1 MKNTSKIFAAVIA
14 VMLPSILF
22 AQNSSYTINGK
33 VGQLAAPAK
42 AYLLY
47 SNTTGRQ
54 TDSTAITNGAF
65 TFSGAL
71 DQAKTAYLIINKK
84 GTGINTND
92 VNYIQLYLENGTIT
106 ITSPDSLDNAKVKGG
121 IYNTDDAKLKAAL
134 APVTAKMTALNKDYQ
149 SATAEQK
156 NSKEF
161 NDAVEK
167 RSDSLEK
174 EQKSVYLA
182 FIKANTNSPLSL
194 FVIKNY
200 AGSVPDVAEVEPVFN
215 SLAPA
220 LRSSKMGLDYAAT
233 IAKMKKTAIG
243 AVAPDFTQTDTAGKP
258 IALHDFKG
266 KYVLVD
272 FWASWCGPCRA
283 ENPNLVKAYALYHPK
298 GFQVLGVSL
307 DQPGGHDK
315 WLKAIHADG
324 LSWIQVSDLKFWN
337 NEVAILYGIRSIP
350 QNLLIDPSGKIIA
363 KDLRGEDLA
372 NKLKELF

>member
-1 MKNTSKIFAAVIA
+1 MKNTSKIFAVIIA

-33 VGQLAAPAK
+33 VGQLTAPAK
-42 AYLLY
+42 AYLMY
-47 SNTTGRQ
+47 SNTAGRQ
-54 TDSTAITNGAF
+54 TDSTTITNGAF

-71 DQAKTAYLIINKK
+71 DQAKIAYLIINKK

-92 VNYIQLYLENGTIT
+92 VNYIQIYLENGPIT

-121 IYNTDDAKLKAAL
+121 VYNTDDAKLKAAL
-134 APVTAKMTALNKDYQ
+134 APVTAKMAALNKDYQ
-149 SATAEQK
+149 SATAEQR

-161 NDAVEK
+161 SEAIEK
-167 RSDSLEK
+167 RGDSLEK

-215 SLAPA
+215 SLSPA
-220 LRSSKMGLDYAAT
+220 LRSSKMGLEYAAT
-233 IAKMKKTAIG
+233 ISKMKKTAVG

-258 IALHDFKG
+258 VALHDFKG

-272 FWASWCGPCRA
+272 F
-283 ENPNLVKAYALYHPK
+283 
-298 GFQVLGVSL
+298 LG
-307 DQPGGHDK
+307 
-315 WLKAIHADG
+315 
-324 LSWIQVSDLKFWN
+324 
-337 NEVAILYGIRSIP
+337 
-350 QNLLIDPSGKIIA
+350 
-363 KDLRGEDLA
+363 
-372 NKLKELF
+372 